1 MSLEAA
7 LETNTAV
14 MRELIAALTAA
25 GALQT
30 AQASAAAHSSPAVQ
44 AVVKA
49 QKAADAKKS
58 EKVATATDATPA
70 AETAPSASGEQ
81 SAPTGESSSS
91 EPTDAVDNAPNDR
104 AAGQTAKSAK
114 PSASESPSNSEC
126 ASTELQPWAEKTAAK
141 FAELKDAAPNIE
153 NVRKAVLGI
162 NSLIGRE
169 QATAVLGRFG
179 VQAVTPKDNK
189 KGLDESQ
196 YEKFFEL
203 CLEVLSGK
211 VDATASMASE

>member
-1 MSLEAA
+1 MSIEQALAENTAA
-7 LETNTAV
+7 LKE
-14 MRELIAALTAA
+14 LTAA
-25 GALQT
+25 LLAGGVVKN
-30 AQASAAAHSSPAVQ
+30 AQATAEAHSSPAVQ

-49 QKAADAKKS
+49 QKAADAANAKANPKGGEHESADAARAASQEQSRTASALAAAKKL
-58 EKVATATDATPA
+58 AAQQAADDAPA
-70 AETAPSASGEQ
+70 ASGEP

-91 EPTDAVDNAPNDR
+91 EP
-104 AAGQTAKSAK
+104 
-114 PSASESPSNSEC
+114 
-126 ASTELQPWAEKTAAK
+126 TELQPWAEKTAAK
-141 FAELKDAAPNIE
+141 FAELKDAEPDLE

-162 NSLIGRE
+162 NSLIGRD

-196 YEKFFEL
+196 YAEFLAL

-211 VDATASMASE
+211 VDATASMAAE

>member
-7 LETNTAV
+7 LQENTAT

-58 EKVATATDATPA
+58 EKVATATDAPTP

-91 EPTDAVDNAPNDR
+91 EPT
-104 AAGQTAKSAK
+104 G
-114 PSASESPSNSEC
+114 
-126 ASTELQPWAEKTAAK
+126 ELQPWAEKTAAK
-141 FAELKDAAPNIE
+141 FAELKDAAPDLD

-196 YEKFFEL
+196 YEGFFEL

>member
-1 MSLEAA
+1 MSLEEQLAA
-7 LETNTAV
+7 NTAAIK
-14 MRELIAALTAA
+14 ELTAA
-25 GALQT
+25 LLAGGIVKN
-30 AQASAAAHSSPAVQ
+30 AQATAEAHSSPAVK

-49 QKAADAKKS
+49 QKDADAKKS
-58 EKVATATDATPA
+58 NPTEVQTTAADAPI
-70 AETAPSASGEQ
+70 ASGEQ

-91 EPTDAVDNAPNDR
+91 EPT
-104 AAGQTAKSAK
+104 G
-114 PSASESPSNSEC
+114 
-126 ASTELQPWAEKTAAK
+126 ELQPWAEKTAAK
-141 FAELKDAAPNIE
+141 FAELKDAAADLD

-196 YEKFFEL
+196 YEDFFTL

-211 VDATASMASE
+211 IDATASMASE

>member
-1 MSLEAA
+1 MSLEEQLAA
-7 LETNTAV
+7 NTAAV
-14 MRELIAALTAA
+14 KELTAVLLAA

-30 AQASAAAHSSPAVQ
+30 ASVSAAAHSSPAVQ

-49 QKAADAKKS
+49 QKAADAKKPTA
-58 EKVATATDATPA
+58 EKAATATDATPPA
-70 AETAPSASGEQ
+70 DAAPSASGEQ

-91 EPTDAVDNAPNDR
+91 EPDEPT
-104 AAGQTAKSAK
+104 G
-114 PSASESPSNSEC
+114 
-126 ASTELQPWAEKTAAK
+126 LQPWAEKTAAK
-141 FAELKDAAPNIE
+141 FAELKDADPDLD

-211 VDATASMASE
+211 VDATASMVSE

>member
-7 LETNTAV
+7 LQENTAT

-30 AQASAAAHSSPAVQ
+30 AQASAAAHSSPAVK
-44 AVVKA
+44 AVVAA
-49 QKAADAKKS
+49 QKDAAKKDEFTKKS
-58 EKVATATDATPA
+58 EAANRAAA
-70 AETAPSASGEQ
+70 AEAAPNASGEQ
-81 SAPTGESSSS
+81 SAQTGESSSS
-91 EPTDAVDNAPNDR
+91 EPT
-104 AAGQTAKSAK
+104 G
-114 PSASESPSNSEC
+114 
-126 ASTELQPWAEKTAAK
+126 ELQPWASKTAAK
-141 FAELKDAAPNIE
+141 FAELKDAAPDLD

-169 QATAVLGRFG
+169 QATVVLGRFG
-179 VQAVTPKDNK
+179 VQAVTAKENK

-196 YEKFFEL
+196 YEEFFAL

-211 VDATASMASE
+211 VDATASLASE

>member
-1 MSLEAA
+1 MSIEERLAENTAA
-7 LETNTAV
+7 LK
-14 MRELIAALTAA
+14 ELTAALLAA

-30 AQASAAAHSSPAVQ
+30 AQESAAAHSSPAVQ

-49 QKAADAKKS
+49 QKAADAKKPTA
-58 EKVATATDATPA
+58 KDATATDASPA
-70 AETAPSASGEQ
+70 AEAAPSASGEQ
-81 SAPTGESSSS
+81 SASTGESSSS
-91 EPTDAVDNAPNDR
+91 E
-104 AAGQTAKSAK
+104 QTG
-114 PSASESPSNSEC
+114 
-126 ASTELQPWAEKTAAK
+126 ELQPWAEKTAAK
-141 FAELKDAAPNIE
+141 FAELKDAPADLE

-169 QATAVLGRFG
+169 QATAVLSRFG

-211 VDATASMASE
+211 VDATASMVSE

>member
-7 LETNTAV
+7 LQENTAT

-30 AQASAAAHSSPAVQ
+30 AQASAATASSPAVK

-49 QKAADAKKS
+49 QKEADAKKQ
-58 EKVATATDATPA
+58 DAVTA
-70 AETAPSASGEQ
+70 AEAAPSASGEQ
-81 SAPTGESSSS
+81 SAPTGESSSP
-91 EPTDAVDNAPNDR
+91 E
-104 AAGQTAKSAK
+104 QTS
-114 PSASESPSNSEC
+114 
-126 ASTELQPWAEKTAAK
+126 ELQPWAEKTAAK
-141 FAELKDAAPNIE
+141 YAELKDAAPDLD

-196 YEKFFEL
+196 YADFFAL
-203 CLEVLSGK
+203 CLEVLSGA

>member
-7 LETNTAV
+7 LQENTAT

-30 AQASAAAHSSPAVQ
+30 AQARAAAASSPAVQ

-58 EKVATATDATPA
+58 DAKPA
-70 AETAPSASGEQ
+70 ADAAPSASGEQ

-91 EPTDAVDNAPNDR
+91 EPT
-104 AAGQTAKSAK
+104 
-114 PSASESPSNSEC
+114 
-126 ASTELQPWAEKTAAK
+126 ELQPWAEKTAAK
-141 FAELKDAAPNIE
+141 FAELKDAEANLD

-162 NSLIGRE
+162 NSLIGRA
-169 QATAVLGRFG
+169 QAEAVLGRFG
-179 VQAVTPKDNK
+179 VQAVTAKENK
-189 KGLDESQ
+189 TGLDESQ
-196 YEKFFEL
+196 YPEFFAF

>member
-1 MSLEAA
+1 MSLEVA
-7 LETNTAV
+7 LQENTAT

-81 SAPTGESSSS
+81 SAQTGESSSS
-91 EPTDAVDNAPNDR
+91 EPT
-104 AAGQTAKSAK
+104 G
-114 PSASESPSNSEC
+114 
-126 ASTELQPWAEKTAAK
+126 ELQPWAEKTAAK
-141 FAELKDAAPNIE
+141 FAELKDAAPDLD

-196 YEKFFEL
+196 YEGFFTL

-211 VDATASMASE
+211 IDATASMASE

>member
-1 MSLEAA
+1 MSLEVA
-7 LETNTAV
+7 LQENTAT

-49 QKAADAKKS
+49 QKAADAKKPTA
-58 EKVATATDATPA
+58 EKVASATDATPA

-81 SAPTGESSSS
+81 SASTGESSSS
-91 EPTDAVDNAPNDR
+91 EPTD
-104 AAGQTAKSAK
+104 
-114 PSASESPSNSEC
+114 
-126 ASTELQPWAEKTAAK
+126 ELQPWAEKTSAK
-141 FAELKDAAPNIE
+141 FAELKDAPADLE

-196 YEKFFEL
+196 YEGFFTL

>member
-7 LETNTAV
+7 LQENTNV

-30 AQASAAAHSSPAVQ
+30 AQASAAAHSSPAVK
-44 AVVKA
+44 AVVAA

-58 EKVATATDATPA
+58 GQDQKTGSDAGKPKSDSSTDSQGGAGEDPNG
-70 AETAPSASGEQ
+70 SKQSGEP

-91 EPTDAVDNAPNDR
+91 EPTALR
-104 AAGQTAKSAK
+104 
-114 PSASESPSNSEC
+114 
-126 ASTELQPWAEKTAAK
+126 PWAEKTAAK
-141 FAELKDAAPNIE
+141 FAELKDGEANLD

-196 YEKFFEL
+196 YEEFFKL
-203 CLEVLSGK
+203 CLEVLSGA
-211 VDATASMASE
+211 VDATASLASE

>member
-7 LETNTAV
+7 LQENTAT

-30 AQASAAAHSSPAVQ
+30 AQASAAAHSSPAVK
-44 AVVKA
+44 AVLKA
-49 QKAADAKKS
+49 QKEADAKKP
-58 EKVATATDATPA
+58 DAVTA
-70 AETAPSASGEQ
+70 AEAAPSASGEP
-81 SAPTGESSSS
+81 SAPTGESSSP
-91 EPTDAVDNAPNDR
+91 EP
-104 AAGQTAKSAK
+104 
-114 PSASESPSNSEC
+114 
-126 ASTELQPWAEKTAAK
+126 TELQPWAEKTAAK
-141 FAELKDAAPNIE
+141 YAELKDAEPDLE

-196 YEKFFEL
+196 YAEFFAL
-203 CLEVLSGK
+203 CLEVLSGA

>member
-1 MSLEAA
+1 MSIEQALAENTAA
-7 LETNTAV
+7 LKE
-14 MRELIAALTAA
+14 LTAA
-25 GALQT
+25 LLAGGVVKN
-30 AQASAAAHSSPAVQ
+30 AQATAEAHSSPAVK

-49 QKAADAKKS
+49 QKEADAANRKANPKGGEHESSDAAREAAQEQSRTASALAAAKKL
-58 EKVATATDATPA
+58 AAQQA
-70 AETAPSASGEQ
+70 AEAAPSASGEP

-91 EPTDAVDNAPNDR
+91 EPTEGFVDGVYHW
-104 AAGQTAKSAK
+104 AG
-114 PSASESPSNSEC
+114 
-126 ASTELQPWAEKTAAK
+126 KTAAK
-141 FAELKDAAPNIE
+141 YAELKDAAPDLE

-162 NSLIGRE
+162 NSLIGRD

-196 YEKFFEL
+196 YAEFLAL

-211 VDATASMASE
+211 VDATASMAAE

>member
-1 MSLEAA
+1 MSIEQALAENTAA
-7 LETNTAV
+7 LK
-14 MRELIAALTAA
+14 ELVAALTAA

-30 AQASAAAHSSPAVQ
+30 AQASAAAASSPAVK

-49 QKAADAKKS
+49 QKEADAKKP
-58 EKVATATDATPA
+58 DAQPA
-70 AETAPSASGEQ
+70 AEAAPSASGEQ
-81 SAPTGESSSS
+81 SAPTGESSSPAQTPPW
-91 EPTDAVDNAPNDR
+91 EPM
-104 AAGQTAKSAK
+104 
-114 PSASESPSNSEC
+114 
-126 ASTELQPWAEKTAAK
+126 LWADKTAAK
-141 FAELKDAAPNIE
+141 FAELKDAAPDLD

-196 YEKFFEL
+196 YADFFAF

>member
-1 MSLEAA
+1 MSLEEQLAANTAA
-7 LETNTAV
+7 LKE
-14 MRELIAALTAA
+14 LTAA
-25 GALQT
+25 LLAGGVVKN
-30 AQASAAAHSSPAVQ
+30 AQATAEAHSSPAVQ

-49 QKAADAKKS
+49 QKAADAKKP
-58 EKVATATDATPA
+58 EAAKAAP
-70 AETAPSASGEQ
+70 AETAPAASGEQ

-91 EPTDAVDNAPNDR
+91 EP
-104 AAGQTAKSAK
+104 
-114 PSASESPSNSEC
+114 
-126 ASTELQPWAEKTAAK
+126 TELQPWAEKTAAK
-141 FAELKDAAPNIE
+141 FAELKDAAPDLE

-196 YEKFFEL
+196 YAEFFAL

-211 VDATASMASE
+211 VDATASMVSE

>member
-1 MSLEAA
+1 MSLEVA
-7 LETNTAV
+7 LQENTAT

-30 AQASAAAHSSPAVQ
+30 AQASAAAASSPAVK

-49 QKAADAKKS
+49 QKEADAKKS
-58 EKVATATDATPA
+58 AADTKPA
-70 AETAPSASGEQ
+70 APAESAASGEPSAS
-81 SAPTGESSSS
+81 TGESSSS
-91 EPTDAVDNAPNDR
+91 EPT
-104 AAGQTAKSAK
+104 G
-114 PSASESPSNSEC
+114 
-126 ASTELQPWAEKTAAK
+126 ELQPWAAKTADK
-141 FAELKDAAPNIE
+141 YAELKDVEANLD

-162 NSLIGRE
+162 NALIGRE

-189 KGLDESQ
+189 SGLDESQ
-196 YEKFFEL
+196 YPKFFEL

-211 VDATASMASE
+211 VDATAALVSE

>member
-1 MSLEAA
+1 MSLEQALAENTAA
-7 LETNTAV
+7 LKE
-14 MRELIAALTAA
+14 LTAA
-25 GALQT
+25 LLAGGVVKN
-30 AQASAAAHSSPAVQ
+30 AQATAEAHSSPAVK

-49 QKAADAKKS
+49 QKEADAKKPEADS
-58 EKVATATDATPA
+58 AKPA
-70 AETAPSASGEQ
+70 AGEAGSSNAKDAEVPNDSTKSGEQ

-91 EPTDAVDNAPNDR
+91 EP
-104 AAGQTAKSAK
+104 
-114 PSASESPSNSEC
+114 
-126 ASTELQPWAEKTAAK
+126 TELQPWAEKTAAK
-141 FAELKDAAPNIE
+141 FAELKDATPDLE

-162 NSLIGRE
+162 NSLIGRD

-196 YEKFFEL
+196 YAEFLAL

-211 VDATASMASE
+211 VDATASMAAE

>member
-7 LETNTAV
+7 LQENTAT

-30 AQASAAAHSSPAVQ
+30 AQASAAAASSPAVK

-49 QKAADAKKS
+49 QKEADAKKP
-58 EKVATATDATPA
+58 EAAKAAPA
-70 AETAPSASGEQ
+70 EAAPNASGEQ
-81 SAPTGESSSS
+81 SASTGESSSQ
-91 EPTDAVDNAPNDR
+91 EENPDGTLIDKGPVAVM
-104 AAGQTAKSAK
+104 
-114 PSASESPSNSEC
+114 
-126 ASTELQPWAEKTAAK
+126 PWSEKTAAK
-141 FAELKDAAPNIE
+141 FAELKDAAPDLD

-196 YEKFFEL
+196 YAEFFTL

-211 VDATASMASE
+211 VDATASMVSE

>member
-1 MSLEAA
+1 MSLEVA
-7 LETNTAV
+7 LQENTAT

-30 AQASAAAHSSPAVQ
+30 AQASAAAHSSPAVK

-58 EKVATATDATPA
+58 EKVASATDAPTP

-91 EPTDAVDNAPNDR
+91 EPT
-104 AAGQTAKSAK
+104 G
-114 PSASESPSNSEC
+114 
-126 ASTELQPWAEKTAAK
+126 ELQPWAEKTAAK
-141 FAELKDAAPNIE
+141 FAELKDAAPDLD

-196 YEKFFEL
+196 YEGFFTL